1 MEDSPGSATYLFP
14 PVPPNLGKTCF
25 CQNKTCKKIE
35 KQTKTKDK
43 MAAEQL
49 NASLRML
56 TYVHFVVVYNYYPIF
71 ELKSTNIFTTLSHLI
86 FVENVV

>member
-1 MEDSPGSATYLFP
+1 
-14 PVPPNLGKTCF
+14 
-25 CQNKTCKKIE
+25 
-35 KQTKTKDK
+35 